1 VQREKAQGIM
11 LDLKSGNYISQE
23 SRVFSDGNYV
33 YIPLAGDYP
42 SVITGAEVVEIE
54 PRLPPHQ
61 SLPQAIKG
69 SYDRI
74 GDIAIIKLKDRKR
87 AEELGKAIIQAG
99 SGISSVWIDTGI
111 QGEYRLRQLKW
122 LAGDNK
128 TVAIHTENQTRFL
141 LDISKVYFSPRLAT
155 ERMRLARK
163 VRDGER
169 IIDMFAGIG
178 PFGIIIAKSRNVEIT
193 CIDSNPDA
201 IKFMKDSIR
210 LNKLKGTITPVL
222 GKAETIM
229 PDLPKADR
237 IIMNLPHQSMRFLDI
252 AKASLKDEGIIHFY
266 TFGSMSDT
274 EENMEKIR
282 SAGLTIIDKRIVHG
296 YSPAESLVSL
306 SLRKTL

>member
-1 VQREKAQGIM
+1 MQREKAQDII
-11 LDLKSGNYISQE
+11 LDLKSRKCISQE
-23 SRVFSDGNYV
+23 SRVFSEGGYV
-33 YIPLAGDYP
+33 YIPLAEDYP
-42 SVITGAEVVEIE
+42 LVIPGAEVVEMK
-54 PRLPPHQ
+54 PRLPQHQ

-74 GDIAIIKLKDRKR
+74 GDIAIIKLKDQQR
-87 AEELGKAIIQAG
+87 AADLGKAIIEAG
-99 SGISSVWIDTGI
+99 SGVTSVWLDSGI
-111 QGEYRLRQLKW
+111 HGEYRTRQLKW
-122 LAGDNK
+122 LAGDKK
-128 TVAIHTENQTRFL
+128 TSAFHTENQTRFL

-163 VRDGER
+163 VRDGEY

-178 PFGIIIAKSRNVEIT
+178 PFAIIIAKIRNVEIT

-201 IKFMKDSIR
+201 IKFMEESIR
-210 LNKLKGTITPVL
+210 LNKLRGVISPVL

-229 PDLPKADR
+229 PNLPKADR
-237 IIMNLPHQSMRFLDI
+237 IIMNLPQQSMSFLDI
-252 AKASLKDEGIIHFY
+252 AKASLKDDGTIHLYII
-266 TFGSMSDT
+266 GSVSDT

-282 SAGLTIIDKRIVHG
+282 NAGLTVLDKRIVHG